1 MKRADDTKTAIM
13 SIKKIYNIKNDCKN
27 IEQIIQNLHVSDK
40 ETEYLT
46 INLMIDKYK
55 YNKDFVINKE
65 SSIKCRQEVK
75 NFLE

>member
-13 SIKKIYNIKNDCKN
+13 SIKNIYNIKNDCKN

-46 INLMIDKYK
+46 INLMIDKYR
-55 YNKDFVINKE
+55 YNKDFVIDKD
-65 SSIKCRQEVK
+65 SFVKCRQEVK